1 MENKTLLEFNDNKS
15 IFNEMNSTEITT
27 FCLKLVLSTHQSRD
41 YHKCIN
47 HLKGFNQTLLIQMI
61 RSLGNYSLSRP
72 NLEIPSSIEW
82 HILLI
87 WSLIFGPMVLFAI
100 IGNLL
105 IIWII
110 SRQKIMRTV
119 INIFLL
125 NLTISD
131 LLTITFNATFNFV
144 FMLTGNWPFGSFYCV
159 ANNFITNL
167 TIASSV
173 FTIIVTSV
181 DRYVFYYLFKV
192 CLFSIYDL

>member
-1 MENKTLLEFNDNKS
+1 MLIYWLLKMENKTLSEVFDNES
-15 IFNEMNSTEITT
+15 LLPEMNSTELSTY
-27 FCLKLVLSTHQSRD
+27 CLKVVLSTHQSSQTR
-41 YHKCIN
+41 HCLN
-47 HLKGFNQTLLIQMI
+47 FLKNYNQTVLIQLI
-61 RSLGNYSLSRP
+61 RSFSNYSLLP
-72 NLEIPSSIEW
+72 FKKDNLVQPFAIES
-82 HILLI
+82 HIIWI

-100 IGNLL
+100 VGNLL

-125 NLTISD
+125 NLTVSD
-131 LLTITFNATFNFV
+131 LMTVAFNASFNTV

-181 DRYVFYYLFKV
+181 DRYVYY
-192 CLFSIYDL
+192 